1 VSFSEELKSTNIDKW
16 NKILSHKF
24 IIEIAED
31 TLPIGKFVFYL
42 KQDQI
47 FLNSFC
53 DLLAAAA
60 RITYDKQTKL
70 WFESLIH
77 TTSKYEMPMQN
88 EILYQL
94 EGNPESIEVSAE
106 ETTLKYT
113 SYMKRVSDSNNL
125 AIIVSAMAPCPWT
138 YYEISEA
145 LIKTNIKTEAYK
157 KWLRFYSSKESEEQV
172 NQMKN
177 FMNKLANSADE
188 QKQIDMKN
196 HFSVSCNYEL
206 GFWNMAY
213 SHRQYWR
220 PCY

>member
-24 IIEIAED
+24 IIEIAEG

-60 RITYDKQTKL
+60 RITYDKQTKS

-77 TTSKYEMPMQN
+77 TTSKYEIPMQN

-94 EGNPESIEVSAE
+94 EGNPEFTPISLNPYPSNVG
-106 ETTLKYT
+106 
-113 SYMKRVSDSNNL
+113 SYL
-125 AIIVSAMAPCPWT
+125 
-138 YYEISEA
+138 
-145 LIKTNIKTEAYK
+145 
-157 KWLRFYSSKESEEQV
+157 
-172 NQMKN
+172 
-177 FMNKLANSADE
+177 
-188 QKQIDMKN
+188 
-196 HFSVSCNYEL
+196 
-206 GFWNMAY
+206 
-213 SHRQYWR
+213 
-220 PCY
+220 

>member
-1 VSFSEELKSTNIDKW
+1 MDVTPSVVSNMSFSEELKSTNIDIW

-24 IIEIAED
+24 IIEIAEG

-60 RITYDKQTKL
+60 RITYDNQTKS

-77 TTSKYEMPMQN
+77 TTSRYEIPMQN

-94 EGNPESIEVSAE
+94 EDNPEFIGVSAE

-113 SYMKRVSDSNNL
+113 SYITRVSDSKNL

-145 LIKTNIKTEAYK
+145 L
-157 KWLRFYSSKESEEQV
+157 V
-172 NQMKN
+172 NETK
-177 FMNKLANSADE
+177 
-188 QKQIDMKN
+188 
-196 HFSVSCNYEL
+196 
-206 GFWNMAY
+206 
-213 SHRQYWR
+213 
-220 PCY
+220 